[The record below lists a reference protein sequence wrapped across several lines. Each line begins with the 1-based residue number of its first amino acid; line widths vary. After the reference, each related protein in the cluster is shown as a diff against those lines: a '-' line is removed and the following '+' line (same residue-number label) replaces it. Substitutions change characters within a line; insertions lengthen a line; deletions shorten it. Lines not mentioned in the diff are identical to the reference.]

1 MVRRPGPADRGASFG
16 RYRAV
21 MMVVGADVWKRGW
34 VAVLL
39 SDEDVI
45 DIRTFATL
53 AALLDGSP
61 GATVVGVDIPIGL
74 PDPPPRRAD
83 VLARERLG
91 PRSSS
96 VFSAIPAPVLEVETY
111 QQALA
116 RCRDLYGIGL
126 SAQAYALRRRTL
138 EAAVAAERDTRLHE
152 VHPEVSFAEMAGAPI
167 EHPKR
172 TWNGQMQ
179 RRAVLEQHSIV
190 IPDRL
195 DDAASV
201 PVDDVLDAAAVA
213 WSARR
218 IARGEAATLPM
229 DPDQAEG
236 VIWY

>member
-1 MVRRPGPADRGASFG
+1 
-16 RYRAV
+16 

-34 VAVLL
+34 VAVRL
-39 SDEDVI
+39 SDEGVVDV
-45 DIRTFATL
+45 RSFPSLT
-53 AALLDGSP
+53 ALLEGSP
-61 GATVVGVDIPIGL
+61 AAAAVGVDIPIGL

-83 VLARERLG
+83 VVARERLG

-96 VFSAIPAPVLEVETY
+96 VFSAIPAPVLEAETY
-111 QQALA
+111 QEALA

-126 SAQAYALRRRTL
+126 SAQAYALRHRTL
-138 EAAVAAERDTRLHE
+138 EAAEASGRDPRLHE

-167 EHPKR
+167 PYPKR

-179 RRAVLEQHSIV
+179 RRAVLELHGIV

-195 DDAASV
+195 DDTAASV

-213 WSARR
+213 WSGRR
-218 IARGEAATLPM
+218 IGRGEAATLPP
-229 DPDQAEG
+229 DPDGAEG